1 MNILD
6 IKNLIK
12 SGHKIG
18 AHTINHYDLKRKFIY
33 SKKINNYKKNF
44 NKYFGK
50 KKLIILPL
58 LLEN

>member
-18 AHTINHYDLKRKFIY
+18 AHTINHYDLPNVSSSIQ
-33 SKKINNYKKNF
+33 KKEINNYKKNF

-50 KKLIILPL
+50 K
-58 LLEN
+58 N

>member
-18 AHTINHYDLKRKFIY
+18 AHTINHYDFPNVSSSIQKKR
-33 SKKINNYKKNF
+33 
-44 NKYFGK
+44 
-50 KKLIILPL
+50 
-58 LLEN
+58 